1 MADESVL
8 DGELAAQGASMS
20 DQLVAVL
27 QRRVIAGEVP
37 IGTWLRHEAL
47 AEEFGVSRTP
57 VREALRILAVQGF
70 VTIVPNRGA
79 RVNGLSGHDIR
90 EIGQV
95 RGELE
100 GLAAALACDRINDE
114 QTERMTHSW
123 DAFRESLDQPQDL
136 QAERWMRANDEFH
149 SVILEAAG
157 NHHLTLTIRELRRRL
172 PHNISFAIYTG
183 NSRLIKKNLAEH
195 EAIATAIL
203 EQDHEL
209 ARRLMSEHIRNA
221 NDAIAYWVDKN
232 TAQAP

>member
-1 MADESVL
+1 MADELVL
-8 DGELAAQGASMS
+8 DKELAVHGASLS

-27 QRRVIAGEVP
+27 QRRVISGEVP
-37 IGTWLRHEAL
+37 IGAWLRHEAL

-57 VREALRILAVQGF
+57 VREALRILADQGF
-70 VTIVPNRGA
+70 VSIVPNRGA

-100 GLAAALACDRINDE
+100 GLAAALACDRINDD
-114 QTERMTHSW
+114 QTKRMTQSW
-123 DAFRESLDQPQDL
+123 DAFRESLDESQDV
-136 QAERWMRANDEFH
+136 QTERWMRANDEFH

-157 NHHLTLTIRELRRRL
+157 NHHLTLTIGVLRRRL
-172 PHNISFAIYTG
+172 PHNISFATYAG

-195 EAIATAIL
+195 EAIAKAIL

-209 ARRLMSEHIRNA
+209 ARRLMSEHIRNS
-221 NDAIAYWVDKN
+221 NEAIAHWVDKN
-232 TAQAP
+232 AAQAP

>member
-1 MADESVL
+1 MADELVL

-27 QRRVIAGEVP
+27 QRRFISGEVP

-57 VREALRILAVQGF
+57 VREALRILAAQGF
-70 VTIVPNRGA
+70 VTIAPNRGA
-79 RVNGLSGHDIR
+79 QVNGLSGHDIR

-114 QTERMTHSW
+114 QTQRMTRSW
-123 DAFRESLDQPQDL
+123 DAFRESLDQPQDV
-136 QAERWMRANDEFH
+136 QAERWMHANDEFH

-157 NHHLTLTIRELRRRL
+157 NHHLALTIGELRRRL
-172 PHNISFAIYTG
+172 PHNISFATYAG

-195 EAIATAIL
+195 ETIATAIL
-203 EQDHEL
+203 AQDHKR
-209 ARRLMSEHIRNA
+209 ARRLMSEHIRNS
-221 NDAIAYWVDKN
+221 NEAIASWAEN
-232 TAQAP
+232 RAAQAR

>member
-1 MADESVL
+1 MANEVVL
-8 DGELAAQGASMS
+8 DEELAAQGASLS

-27 QRRVIAGEVP
+27 QRRVLSGEVP
-37 IGTWLRHEAL
+37 VGTWLRHEAL

-57 VREALRILAVQGF
+57 VREALRILTSQGF
-70 VTIVPNRGA
+70 VTISPNRGA
-79 RVNGLSGHDIR
+79 QVNGLSGRDIR

-100 GLAAALACDRINDE
+100 GLAATLACDRIDDE
-114 QTERMTHSW
+114 QTKRMARSW
-123 DAFRESLDQPQDL
+123 DSFRESLDQPQEV

-157 NHHLTLTIRELRRRL
+157 NHHLTLTIRELGRRL
-172 PHNISFAIYTG
+172 PHNISFAAYAG

-195 EAIATAIL
+195 EAIAKAIL
-203 EQDHEL
+203 RQEHEL

-221 NDAIAYWVDKN
+221 NEAIAHWMDRNVSP
-232 TAQAP
+232 TS